1 VQRRNVQYALIG
13 ETSKVLKLVAANC
26 RYYCCYSTC
35 VRNRREVLNLHA
47 NLERHGTV
55 GTAMKVR
62 FVYLT
67 S

>member
-1 VQRRNVQYALIG
+1 VQKCNVQDALIG
-13 ETSKVLKLVAANC
+13 ESSKVLKLVAADC

-35 VRNRREVLNLHA
+35 ARNRREVLSLHA
-47 NLERHGTV
+47 NFKRHGTV